1 MKKIFVLTGEPSG
14 DKLASN
20 VIKSL
25 NEKKKD
31 IEYLGVCGNN
41 LKSLGIKSIFD
52 QKDITYMAFT
62 DVIFNFL
69 KIKKKI
75 DLTVN
80 EVIKFNPSILL
91 TVDSPD
97 FSLRV
102 SEKVKQINPKIKT
115 IHFIAPKVW
124 AWREGRVK
132 KMKKFLDHILLLF
145 GFEKKFFDKEN
156 LKNTF
161 VGHPLLDSMEKDI
174 NVEINDFV
182 EKKNI
187 VSLFPGSRDSEIKIL
202 FPVLINF
209 IKKMNLKD
217 NSYHYIF
224 HSTQKFKEMIKSKLL
239 AEKLSNVEV
248 VSDDK
253 IKSQVLKKSIFAI
266 VKSGTVSLDV
276 CKNNIPSIG
285 RKSVKSQLLDET
297 KFIVNDQSEST
308 NVIGIIEG
316 KIITDHL
323 NESIPIIKGDK
334 KPDASRDLIRV
345 TVIERHGK
353 NNNIANG
360 FVHGFGRSHRWRHRR
375 ETRGGILCPGGC
387 ELILWQGWHRR
398 RC

>member
-1 MKKIFVLTGEPSG
+1 MNKIFVLTGEPSG

-41 LKSLGIKSIFD
+41 LKSLGIKSIYD

-62 DVIFNFL
+62 DVVYNFL

-80 EVIKFNPSILL
+80 EVIKFNPNILL
-91 TVDSPD
+91 SVDSTD

-161 VGHPLLDSMEKDI
+161 VGHPLLDYMEKDI

-253 IKSQVLKKSIFAI
+253 IKSLTLKKSIFAV
-266 VKSGTVSLDV
+266 VKSGTVSLEISNA
-276 CKNNIPSIG
+276 KIPSIILYKMG
-285 RKSVKSQLLDET
+285 FINFLISFSKS
-297 KFIVNDQSEST
+297 
-308 NVIGIIEG
+308 
-316 KIITDHL
+316 
-323 NESIPIIKGDK
+323 
-334 KPDASRDLIRV
+334 LI
-345 TVIERHGK
+345 
-353 NNNIANG
+353 
-360 FVHGFGRSHRWRHRR
+360 FLS
-375 ETRGGILCPGGC
+375 
-387 ELILWQGWHRR
+387 
-398 RC
+398 

>member
-41 LKSLGIKSIFD
+41 LKSLGIKSIYD

-124 AWREGRVK
+124 AWRVGRVK

-161 VGHPLLDSMEKDI
+161 VGHPLLDL
-174 NVEINDFV
+174 
-182 EKKNI
+182 
-187 VSLFPGSRDSEIKIL
+187 SLIHI
-202 FPVLINF
+202 
-209 IKKMNLKD
+209 
-217 NSYHYIF
+217 
-224 HSTQKFKEMIKSKLL
+224 
-239 AEKLSNVEV
+239 
-248 VSDDK
+248 
-253 IKSQVLKKSIFAI
+253 
-266 VKSGTVSLDV
+266 
-276 CKNNIPSIG
+276 
-285 RKSVKSQLLDET
+285 
-297 KFIVNDQSEST
+297 
-308 NVIGIIEG
+308 
-316 KIITDHL
+316 
-323 NESIPIIKGDK
+323 
-334 KPDASRDLIRV
+334 
-345 TVIERHGK
+345 
-353 NNNIANG
+353 
-360 FVHGFGRSHRWRHRR
+360 
-375 ETRGGILCPGGC
+375 
-387 ELILWQGWHRR
+387 
-398 RC
+398 